1 MRAGV
6 FDGHN
11 DLLLRLWL
19 KNSATAV
26 SEFIDGEAEG
36 QLDLPRMHDGG
47 FMGGLFA
54 VYVPSHVEGGGLHK
68 SLNPPPYPAVAFGD
82 AQKPAWDM
90 VDIFDRLVREV
101 PGKGFRHC
109 LSAADIAAAK
119 ADGAIAA
126 VLHMEGAETIGADL
140 SGLDELYA
148 RGLRSL
154 GPVWS
159 RPNVFGHGVPFAWPS
174 SPDTGPGLTEAGK
187 ALIKA
192 CNEKRILIDLSHLN
206 EKGFWDVAGL
216 STAPLVAS
224 HSNAHALSPAS
235 RNLTDDQLRAIGK
248 SGGIVGLNF
257 AIDFLQ
263 NDGRLVENLPPDVLI
278 RHVRHMIEVAGEDC
292 VGIGSDFDGA
302 TIPTFMND
310 VSGLPKL
317 VEAMVEAGFGTSL
330 IAKITSENWL
340 RVLKATW
347 GK

>member
-1 MRAGV
+1 MGI

-19 KNSATAV
+19 KNSAAAV
-26 SEFIDGEAEG
+26 SEFIDGEDEG

-47 FMGGLFA
+47 FIGGLFA
-54 VYVPSHVEGGGLHK
+54 IYVPSHVEGGGLHK
-68 SLNPPPYPAVAFGD
+68 SLNPPPYPPVAFAD
-82 AQKPAWDM
+82 AQKPAWEMADL
-90 VDIFDRLVREV
+90 FDRLVREV
-101 PGKGFRHC
+101 PGQGFRHC
-109 LSAADIAAAK
+109 LSVADIRKAK

-140 SGLDELYA
+140 EGLDKLYA

-159 RPNVFGHGVPFAWPS
+159 RPNVFGHGVPFGWPS
-174 SPDTGPGLTEAGK
+174 TPDTGPGLTDAGK

-192 CNEKRILIDLSHLN
+192 CNQKRIVIDLSHLN
-206 EKGFWDVAGL
+206 EKGFWDVARL
-216 STAPLVAS
+216 SDAPLVAS
-224 HSNAHALSPAS
+224 HSNVHALSPS
-235 RNLTDDQLRAIGK
+235 TRNLTDEQLRAIGK

-263 NDGRLVENLPPDVLI
+263 TDGRLSAAIAPSVMIQHL
-278 RHVRHMIEVAGEDC
+278 RHMIDVAGEDC
-292 VGIGSDFDGA
+292 VGIGSDLDGA
-302 TIPTFMND
+302 TIPEFIND

-317 VEAMVEAGFGTSL
+317 VEAMVEAGFGAEL

-340 RVLKATW
+340 RVLKQTW
-347 GK
+347 GN